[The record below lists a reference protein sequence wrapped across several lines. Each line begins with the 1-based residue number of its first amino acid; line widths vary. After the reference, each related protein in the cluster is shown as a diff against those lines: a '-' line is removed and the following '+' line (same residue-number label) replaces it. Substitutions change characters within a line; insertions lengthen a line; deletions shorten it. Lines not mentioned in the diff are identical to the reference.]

1 MASDVMLDVGDVAPD
16 FQLRDQDGVPH
27 SLAELLDRPLLLA
40 FYPADGTPG
49 CTTQACDIRDRW
61 EEFEALGV
69 RVVGISPDDVATHR
83 AFATEYGLPQLLL
96 ADPEHVV
103 LETYGAWGEKVLY
116 GRTSIG
122 VIRSSVLI
130 GTDGRVLKR
139 WRRTQAA
146 NHAER
151 ALKACRELLDR

>member
-1 MASDVMLDVGDVAPD
+1 MASNVILDVGDVAPD
-16 FQLRDQDGVPH
+16 FRLRGQDEKSY

-40 FYPADGTPG
+40 FYPADGTPA

-61 EEFEALGV
+61 DEFEALGV

-83 AFATEYGLPQLLL
+83 AFAAEHGLPQLLL

-103 LETYGAWGEKVLY
+103 LDAYGAWGEKVLY
-116 GRTSIG
+116 GRTTIG

-130 GTDGRVLKR
+130 GTDGRILKR
-139 WRRTQAA
+139 WRRAQAT

-151 ALKACRELLDR
+151 ALKACRELLVG